1 MRTPGEIRAARST
14 IAIPSFWK
22 LVAIP
27 NAFPNVATAHARVSD
42 ADATSKSFKSC
53 NLYRDYR
60 EWGPLGNP
68 DRGAVGQVLD
78 LPGQEAALAVAGEGG
93 GLPLPAFFAGKPA

>member
-60 EWGPLGNP
+60 EWAHLGTP
-68 DRGAVGQVLD
+68 VGGAVGRALA
-78 LPGQEAALAVAGEGG
+78 LPGQEAALAWLGRSRTG
-93 GLPLPAFFAGKPA
+93 PTPA